1 MWEPVYNVM
10 HIIYTNL
17 PMYIFGY
24 SIVCMDIGLF
34 NYQLVIAVLIV
45 HKKNPKLVTW
55 WVNTLVTILIIY
67 VRKDYNL
74 TSVTWIEL
82 VIST

>member
-1 MWEPVYNVM
+1 M
-10 HIIYTNL
+10 HIIYPNL

-45 HKKNPKLVTW
+45 HKKNPKLVT
-55 WVNTLVTILIIY
+55 
-67 VRKDYNL
+67 
-74 TSVTWIEL
+74 
-82 VIST
+82 